1 MAFKLN
7 GIQLKGGGDK
17 KKTKYVTDKNSPD
30 LKNYNDSLSAYNSVR
45 PEYEQYKDRWEAT
58 NKMWAERLKVEG
70 SAKGPADAKK
80 RIAARLGKAKEAR
93 EMKYDTYI
101 KNETMSFDNPK
112 VKAGMHGFDPQ
123 GYVDSYVGH
132 AIEKSKLKNVYKK
145 PNQKVKYAD
154 PKIVEKQKTLQ
165 KAGLYKGELDGIMG
179 SKSKAALKTY
189 ESSMAKTASKAKPKP
204 KPKPVPKNK
213 PGQYTKSSQYPGVK
227 NVYDMKTKKIVGMQN
242 KDGKQIPLGGNFTK
256 DWQYPK

>member
-45 PEYEQYKDRWEAT
+45 PEYEQYKDLWDT
-58 NKMWAERLKVEG
+58 TWKKHAETARRQMSDRDPVERKREVDGRLGE
-70 SAKGPADAKK
+70 AKK
-80 RIAARLGKAKEAR
+80 AR

-101 KNETMSFDNPK
+101 KNHTSSFDNPK
-112 VKAGMHGFDPQ
+112 VKAGMYGFDPQ
-123 GYVDSYVGH
+123 GQIRG
-132 AIEKSKLKNVYKK
+132 KNVYKK

-179 SKSKAALKTY
+179 PKSKVALKTY
-189 ESSMAKTASKAKPKP
+189 ESNMAKTASKAKPE
-204 KPKPVPKNK
+204 PKPVPKNK
-213 PGQYTKSSQYPGVK
+213 PGEYTKSSQYPGVK
-227 NVYDMKTKKIVGMQN
+227 NVYDMKTKKIIGMQN
-242 KDGKQIPLGGNFTK
+242 TKGEQIPLGGNFTK
-256 DWQYPK
+256 DWQYPKK

>member
-1 MAFKLN
+1 MAFKLNGIQLN

-30 LKNYNDSLSAYNSVR
+30 LKNYNDSLDLHNLGEKAYALTGSKHENRLRMGEDPYQDRKVSYT
-45 PEYEQYKDRWEAT
+45 PNPAYDGKPWFESLKLETKAYK
-58 NKMWAERLKVEG
+58 
-70 SAKGPADAKK
+70 
-80 RIAARLGKAKEAR
+80 
-93 EMKYDTYI
+93 
-101 KNETMSFDNPK
+101 
-112 VKAGMHGFDPQ
+112 
-123 GYVDSYVGH
+123 
-132 AIEKSKLKNVYKK
+132 KSKATGIKPDGSYRLEGQLAHFKK
-145 PNQKVKYAD
+145 PTNKVKYAD

-179 SKSKAALKTY
+179 PKSKAALKTY
-189 ESSMAKTASKAKPKP
+189 ESNMAKTASKAKP

-256 DWQYPK
+256 DWQYPKK